1 VLVVT
6 LRAFRFSSS
15 GTRRH
20 AGFTLVELITVISI
34 VAIIAAIAMPDLS
47 NVLADQRLRAS
58 ATDLMSS
65 VLVAR
70 SEAIK
75 RNAQVEVRPLVAG
88 DWSKGW
94 IVATSTT
101 QEQLDKKNPLGPRVQ
116 VNLAP
121 ASIVYRYNGRLTSTS
136 TAKLEFADSGAH
148 PVSSRC
154 LKIDSSGLPKL
165 SLGVCS

>member
-1 VLVVT
+1 MKT
-6 LRAFRFSSS
+6 PRSSS
-15 GTRRH
+15 STPARQH

-34 VAIIAAIAMPDLS
+34 IAIIAAMAMPDLS
-47 NVLADQRLRAS
+47 NVLTEQRLRAS

-116 VNLAP
+116 VNRAP
-121 ASIVYRYNGRLTSTS
+121 TSIVYRYNGRIESTT
-136 TAKLEFADSGAH
+136 TAKLEFADNGPH

-154 LKIDSSGLPKL
+154 LKIDPSGLPKVT
-165 SLGVCS
+165 LGVCS